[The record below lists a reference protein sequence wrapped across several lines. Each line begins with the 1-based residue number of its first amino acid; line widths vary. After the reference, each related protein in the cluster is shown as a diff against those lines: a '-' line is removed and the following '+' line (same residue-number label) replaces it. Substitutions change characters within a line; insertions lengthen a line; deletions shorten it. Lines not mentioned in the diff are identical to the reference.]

1 MKAQGRRRVFGARRA
16 RVEDHDAMA
25 RAATRRLAAR
35 SLAVIL
41 LMFKAI
47 RQARFG
53 QDALDELQV

>member
-1 MKAQGRRRVFGARRA
+1 MKTQRRRGVFGARRA

-25 RAATRRLAAR
+25 RAATRR
-35 SLAVIL
+35 LAVIL